1 MLQAAAALWQGA
13 RMGRPVPPPARLPLH
28 FRSTIDINGIN
39 PFVVVDAACATRLKP
54 GWRKP
59 LPVRVRVNGKPEDP
73 WRINLMPRGD
83 GSFYL
88 YLHEQVRDASS
99 TKVGDQV
106 EVEIG
111 FDDEYRP
118 GPAHPMPEWLSDAL
132 ARDERM
138 KQTWEALIPSRK
150 KEVLRYFAGLKSE
163 EAQVRNREKL
173 LHVLSGGKARF
184 MARDW
189 NTGPAG

>member
-1 MLQAAAALWQGA
+1 
-13 RMGRPVPPPARLPLH
+13 MGRSPPPTARLPLH
-28 FRSTIDINGIN
+28 FRSTIGINGIN
-39 PFVVVDAACATRLKP
+39 PFVVVDAACATQLKR

-59 LPVRVRVNGKPEDP
+59 LPVRFRVNGGPETP

-88 YLHEQVRDASS
+88 YLHEQVRDASG
-99 TKVGDQV
+99 TKVGDPM

-111 FDDEYRP
+111 FDDEYRA

-132 ARDERM
+132 ARNGGM
-138 KQTWEALIPSRK
+138 KRTWEALIPSRK

-163 EAQVRNREKL
+163 DAKLRNREKL

-184 MARDW
+184 MGRDW
-189 NTGPAG
+189 NADPAA